1 MIALKRMKESKA
13 FLDTN
18 ILLYLLSAD
27 ETKAIQAENTIVD
40 SDTVSVQVLNEFA
53 SVSRRKLKMPFAEIQ
68 EILSQIRMI
77 CSVEPITVNIHDR
90 GLQIADHYGFSI
102 YDAMIVATA
111 LLADC
116 NILYSEDLQDGQL
129 IDDRMI
135 IRNPFIG
142 AA

>member
-1 MIALKRMKESKA
+1 MKESKA